1 MVRQKRIPLFLA
13 LLVLL
18 PGAILFSPSPCFSAI
33 QQHLYHPSYYATI
46 DEAFAAIRNMRGQF
60 VGWKSTP
67 PQKIDLDRFGLTISG
82 TLDYT
87 TTSREWVGGTFTGG
101 WQDVKKPVHVEELTI
116 IPFDRL
122 VELQLNHYPEL
133 DKEYKWGVCAIV
145 KGSNDPP
152 AFRTPTR
159 ETAEILYNAIASL
172 SAAAGHPINM
182 ARVGAYFRDVTSEDV
197 KSKDM
202 QALGLTEP
210 SGMFVTFVMEESPA
224 KAGGL
229 QAGEVIAACND
240 TPLVNYEQWLRDFW
254 PNAKT
259 MTFKVLKKDGATTRL
274 VEPVPA
280 EKLPKPPATLAF
292 PTAASSAPDG
302 QKPPKLGLSLRV
314 PSDAEKQA
322 MKGKT
327 GAVVSAITPGG
338 LAEAARLQ
346 VGDILLECNG
356 KPIPGPEGLGALLAP
371 KENTLTVMRKGNVF
385 TVKLAPEVSY

>member
-1 MVRQKRIPLFLA
+1 MPPQKRIALFLA

-18 PGAILFSPSPCFSAI
+18 PGAILFSPSPCLSAT
-33 QQHLYHPSYYATI
+33 QQYLHHPVYYPTI
-46 DEAFAAIRNMRGQF
+46 EEAYAAIRNMRGQF

-67 PQKIDLDRFGLTISG
+67 PQKIELDRYGLTISG

-87 TTSREWVGGTFTGG
+87 TTVKEWVGGTFNGS
-101 WQDVKKPVHVEELTI
+101 WKDVQKPVHVEELNI

-122 VELQLNHYPEL
+122 AELQLNYYPDLE
-133 DKEYKWGVCAIV
+133 KEYKWGVCAIV

-159 ETAEILYNAIASL
+159 EMAEILYNAIASF
-172 SAAAGHPINM
+172 AAASGHPVNM

-197 KSKDM
+197 KSRDL
-202 QALGLTEP
+202 QAMGLTEP
-210 SGMFVTFVMEESPA
+210 NGMIVNYVMEESPA
-224 KAGGL
+224 KAGGI
-229 QAGEVIAACND
+229 QVGDIIVACND
-240 TPLVNYEQWLRDFW
+240 KPLANYEQWYRDFW
-254 PNAKT
+254 PKAGS

-274 VEPVPA
+274 LEPVPE
-280 EKLPKPPATLAF
+280 EKLPKPPVTLTFTAPAAATE
-292 PTAASSAPDG
+292 G
-302 QKPPKLGLSLRV
+302 QKPPKLGLSLRI
-314 PSDAEKQA
+314 PNDTEKQA

-356 KPIPGPEGLGALLAP
+356 KPIPGPEGLGALLTP
-371 KENTLTVMRKGNVF
+371 KENTFTVMRKGNVL

>member
-1 MVRQKRIPLFLA
+1 MPPQKRIALFLA

-18 PGAILFSPSPCFSAI
+18 PGAILFSPSPCFSAVH
-33 QQHLYHPSYYATI
+33 QYFYHPMYYPTI
-46 DEAFAAIRNMRGQF
+46 EEAYAAIRNMRSQF

-67 PQKIDLDRFGLTISG
+67 PQKIELDRYGLTISG

-87 TTSREWVGGTFTGG
+87 TTVREWVGGTFNGS
-101 WQDVKKPVHVEELTI
+101 WKDVQKPVHVEELNI

-122 VELQLNHYPEL
+122 VELQLNHYPDLE
-133 DKEYKWGVCAIV
+133 KEYKWGVCAIV

-159 ETAEILYNAIASL
+159 EMAEILYNGIASF
-172 SAAAGHPINM
+172 AAASGHPVNL

-197 KSKDM
+197 KSKDL
-202 QALGLTEP
+202 QAMGLTEP
-210 SGMFVTFVMEESPA
+210 NGMVVTFVMEDSPA
-224 KAGGL
+224 KTGGM
-229 QAGEVIAACND
+229 QVGDIIVACND
-240 TPLVNYEQWLRDFW
+240 TPLVNYEQWHRDLW
-254 PNAKT
+254 PKAGS

-274 VEPVPA
+274 LEPVPE
-280 EKLPKPPATLAF
+280 EKLPKPPATLTF
-292 PTAASSAPDG
+292 TAPAAATEG
-302 QKPPKLGLSLRV
+302 QKPPKLGLSLRI
-314 PSDAEKQA
+314 PNDAEKQG

-356 KPIPGPEGLGALLAP
+356 KPIPGPEGLGALLTP
-371 KENTLTVMRKGNVF
+371 KENTFTVMRKGNVL